1 MAVLYNFGNPNAR
14 KEGFNFISA
23 DKYLQDPF
31 KAPVRE
37 VEKIQTTFGIPATN
51 AFTGGGG
58 SGANFY
64 PGSPSNL
71 VTDYQTTV
79 DNRQN
84 RLNNP
89 SDTFL
94 GFNTMRDQQ
103 LTGADAGEYIGS
115 GTAIPRE
122 QTMMGKV
129 QSFFAPQSAQSI
141 IDDGYQEPRFQP
153 GIIGMLAGKIDN
165 YRNLPEIDQ
174 AFIAQNMG
182 YTGPT
187 VFGENPSGLSKDP
200 FGLNTRSAFGNYG
213 ERVGVEV
220 DKLSDALSST
230 GAIGGKSAYKGA
242 TFNVETGMFEADDE
256 DDPKAVAAALKANQM
271 TKMVRTKLSF
281 YRGKVKERDEIQ
293 NQINERNAA
302 EAKAAAAGGDRA
314 AQAAQRARDER
325 TITEANRAF
334 RAGDDSAY
342 SSGIAGEQKDGSY
355 NDPFD
360 PGGGEKDG
368 GFIDGSNRRPFAY
381 GGLASIL

>member
-1 MAVLYNFGNPNAR
+1 
-14 KEGFNFISA
+14 
-23 DKYLQDPF
+23 
-31 KAPVRE
+31 
-37 VEKIQTTFGIPATN
+37 
-51 AFTGGGG
+51 
-58 SGANFY
+58 
-64 PGSPSNL
+64 
-71 VTDYQTTV
+71 
-79 DNRQN
+79 
-84 RLNNP
+84 
-89 SDTFL
+89 
-94 GFNTMRDQQ
+94 
-103 LTGADAGEYIGS
+103 
-115 GTAIPRE
+115 
-122 QTMMGKV
+122 
-129 QSFFAPQSAQSI
+129 
-141 IDDGYQEPRFQP
+141 
-153 GIIGMLAGKIDN
+153 
-165 YRNLPEIDQ
+165 
-174 AFIAQNMG
+174 
-182 YTGPT
+182 
-187 VFGENPSGLSKDP
+187 
-200 FGLNTRSAFGNYG
+200 
-213 ERVGVEV
+213 
-220 DKLSDALSST
+220 
-230 GAIGGKSAYKGA
+230 
-242 TFNVETGMFEADDE
+242 MFEADDE